1 MVRNWLTWF
10 WSLKSPKIC
19 SWQMTPRKAGGVSSS
34 LSPRDGESGKSQVSV
49 LVWGQEKA
57 SVPTQQS
64 GKQRSLLLSLSGLLR
79 PSFDWMRPTHVREG
93 HLLSPVRFGYYLIQ
107 KQPQRHTQNHVW
119 RNGWEAS
126 SPLKLTH
133 ATNRHTWDPQSEF
146 VLVSVLVITL
156 SVDAEQTF
164 SVVHLLWVARL
175 ILIGL
180 LLLLQSAVAGLQLS
194 GLGWSHPCIWG
205 SADCQLG
212 GWVMGLMSC
221 CRHARISF
229 RDGCRRAPSSS
240 AFNSPLAS
248 Y

>member
-1 MVRNWLTWF
+1 MVRNWPTWF

-19 SWQMTPRKAGGVSSS
+19 SWQMRPRKAGSVSSS
-34 LSPRDGESGKSQVSV
+34 LSPRDRESGKSRVSV
-49 LVWGQEKA
+49 PVWGQEKA
-57 SVPTQQS
+57 SVPAQQS
-64 GKQRSLLLSLSGLLR
+64 SKQRSLLLSLSGLFR

-107 KQPQRHTQNHVW
+107 KQPQRHTLNHVW

-126 SPLKLTH
+126 GPLKLTH
-133 ATNRHTWDPQSEF
+133 ETNRHPWDPQSEF

-175 ILIGL
+175 ILIGSL
-180 LLLLQSAVAGLQLS
+180 LQLQSAVAVLQLS
-194 GLGWSHPCIWG
+194 GLGWPHPCIWG

-212 GWVMGLMSC
+212 GWAMGLMSC

-229 RDGCRRAPSSS
+229 HDGCRRAPSSS
-240 AFNSPLAS
+240 AFSSPLAS
-248 Y
+248 C

>member
-1 MVRNWLTWF
+1 MVRNWPTWF

-19 SWQMTPRKAGGVSSS
+19 SWQMRLRKAGSSS
-34 LSPRDGESGKSQVSV
+34 LSPRDRESGKSRVSV
-49 LVWGQEKA
+49 PVWGQEKA
-57 SVPTQQS
+57 SVPAQQS
-64 GKQRSLLLSLSGLLR
+64 GKQRSLLLRLSGLLR

-93 HLLSPVRFGYYLIQ
+93 HLLFPDRFGYLLIQ

-126 SPLKLTH
+126 GPLKLTH
-133 ATNRHTWDPQSEF
+133 ETNRHPWDPQSEF

-175 ILIGL
+175 ILIGSL
-180 LLLLQSAVAGLQLS
+180 LQLQSAVAGLQLS
-194 GLGWSHPCIWG
+194 GLGWPHPCIWG

-212 GWVMGLMSC
+212 RWAMGLMSC

-229 RDGCRRAPSSS
+229 HDGCHRAPSSS

-248 Y
+248 C